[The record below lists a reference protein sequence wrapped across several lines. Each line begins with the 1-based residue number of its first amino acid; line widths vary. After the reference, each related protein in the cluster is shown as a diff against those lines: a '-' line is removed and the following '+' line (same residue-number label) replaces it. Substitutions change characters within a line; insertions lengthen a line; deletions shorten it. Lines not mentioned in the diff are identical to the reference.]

1 MLSKMIPHYLFVA
14 VLTLVLSSQAIAASV
29 DVAGDCYY
37 FANGGLTVTSLTS
50 GIEIASFGDA
60 DGVSNATE
68 VVVKHGQALVTTTDV
83 ETKAVVVVDISEL
96 TGCFDGVGDS
106 PHDGECNEEKYMAK
120 YKQGIG
126 KSYLEIPRVE
136 VGDKVY
142 DVTMEQRGKSS
153 NWEVTFVEE
162 VIEEPEP
169 VED

>member
-1 MLSKMIPHYLFVA
+1 MLSKMIPHYIFVA

-37 FANGGLTVTSLTS
+37 FANGDLTVTSLTS

-68 VVVKHGQALVTTTDV
+68 VVVKHGQAVVTTTDV
-83 ETKAVVVVDISEL
+83 ETKAVVVVDISGL
-96 TGCFDGVGDS
+96 AACFDGVGDS

-126 KSYLEIPRVE
+126 TNHLYIPGVE
-136 VGDKVY
+136 VGDDGKIYNVI
-142 DVTMEQRGKSS
+142 MEQRGKSS

-162 VIEEPEP
+162 VIEEPE
-169 VED
+169 ED